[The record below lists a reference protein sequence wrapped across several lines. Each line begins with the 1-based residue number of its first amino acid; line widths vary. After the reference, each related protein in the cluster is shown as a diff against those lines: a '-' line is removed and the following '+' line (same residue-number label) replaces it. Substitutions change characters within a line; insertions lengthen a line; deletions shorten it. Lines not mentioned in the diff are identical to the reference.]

1 MIKSQLYSFFILS
14 YFLSF
19 NDCTPFHITYR
30 NDMFSHHQEF
40 GWDPP
45 EPPPLPLPLPL
56 PRAPLGAPTLR
67 WLGLRVLWG
76 QVTCCWN
83 LLGSSGWGAG
93 QWKSLLVDFFTCNKR
108 KIDMCQ
114 INVDSLTVKLTII
127 KHELLGLWHNYIYFS
142 KAEYCFCLCVCN
154 VILPNYFLL
163 ILLTEWN
170 YPYGKEIEKELVV
183 NVEVLCVF

>member
-30 NDMFSHHQEF
+30 NYMFSHHQEF

-114 INVDSLTVKLTII
+114 INGWFSNSETDHHQTWTSGALTQL
-127 KHELLGLWHNYIYFS
+127 YIFL
-142 KAEYCFCLCVCN
+142 KGWILFLFMCV
-154 VILPNYFLL
+154 
-163 ILLTEWN
+163 
-170 YPYGKEIEKELVV
+170 
-183 NVEVLCVF
+183 